1 MLSARL
7 GRMNSTRQG
16 SPRGRCTII
25 PPHILERLAQS
36 GDIVVA
42 AAAREALIDI
52 DQGLL
57 ARRAHGRGET
67 AAPGKKRLTPGTIE
81 GGPVRLISDAK
92 SSNRLPGTTVRGEGD
107 LATGDD
113 ACDEAYDGLGATW
126 TLYAQAFER
135 NSLDGKGLP
144 LRASVHYGRG
154 YDNAFWDG
162 TQMVFGDGD
171 GKIFGRFTASLD
183 VIGHE
188 LAHGVTEHTAG
199 LMYQGQPGALNESMS
214 DVFGSLVKQR
224 ELGQDAAGAD
234 WLIGAELL
242 IGELAGQALRSMK
255 APGTA
260 YDDPRLGKDPQP
272 DRMSRFVDTPDDY
285 GGVHINSGI
294 PNRAFYTLAMEL
306 GGKAWE
312 APAQIWYDVMVGDI
326 KADCDFSTFAHLT
339 IEAAKVRFGA
349 ESPEV
354 AAVQKAWETVEVKP
368 APAKQA
374 PRRKPPKTTHVQVRR
389 TGGFAGLTKERS
401 VKLADLPP
409 DDTKAWQALL
419 VSRELHSMAATA
431 PVMPDAFCYG
441 INCQRPSV
449 HVEIP
454 EPSLRDEVRDLFE
467 RTLSDSDS
475 D

>member
-1 MLSARL
+1 MLDGMTSHPD
-7 GRMNSTRQG
+7 SSRQG
-16 SPRGRCTII
+16 IV
-25 PPHILERLAQS
+25 PPYLLRRLAES
-36 GDIVVA
+36 DGPLAGPAKFTLTCDARHRVHRA
-42 AAAREALIDI
+42 AAAATVHALLPGRTSAATEGPSREIF
-52 DQGLL
+52 
-57 ARRAHGRGET
+57 
-67 AAPGKKRLTPGTIE
+67 
-81 GGPVRLISDAK
+81 DAGN
-92 SSNRLPGTTVRGEGD
+92 SERLPGRSVRTEGGS
-107 LATGDD
+107 ATGD
-113 ACDEAYDGLGATW
+113 AAVDEAYDGFGATW
-126 TLYAQAFER
+126 RLYSEEYGR
-135 NSLDGKGLP
+135 NSIDDAGMRLLGT
-144 LRASVHYGRG
+144 VHYGEG
-154 YDNAFWDG
+154 YQNAFWNG
-162 TQMVFGDGD
+162 SRMVFGDGD
-171 GKIFGRFTASLD
+171 GQIFGRFTASLD

-188 LAHGVTEHTAG
+188 LTHGVIEHSVG
-199 LMYQGQPGALNESMS
+199 LVYSGQSGALNESVA
-214 DVFGSLVKQR
+214 DVFGALVAQFTA
-224 ELGQDAAGAD
+224 GQTAD
-234 WLIGAELL
+234 QASWLIGEELL
-242 IGELAGQALRSMK
+242 LPEVKGTALRSMLH
-255 APGTA
+255 PGTA